1 VTNLASRKL
10 TKRANAALVKIG
22 TQVSVTSGTPNRAA
36 TNLAWPS
43 NVAEEKLAF
52 RVKVAEKKSAS
63 CVKVAKVAKVK
74 LASCVK
80 EAEMKL
86 ASCVKIQPFNTRMLQ
101 NCISEH
107 WIADSKSGNPG

>member
-80 EAEMKL
+80 
-86 ASCVKIQPFNTRMLQ
+86 IQPFNTRMLQ

>member
-63 CVKVAKVAKVK
+63 CVKVAK
-74 LASCVK
+74 